1 MTGGA
6 EWARLARV
14 ATQAAAPARAA
25 RPILKWAGGKQ
36 ALAARLVETFP
47 ARFDRYFEPFVGG
60 ASIFLALQP
69 RRAVLCDRNRWLV
82 DTYRAVRDQALEVAR
97 ELAGLENT
105 REEYLR
111 IRALDP
117 RALPPARRA
126 AQLVYL
132 NKTCFRGL
140 FRVNRKGRFNVPYG
154 AYARRYF
161 DPANLER
168 FAAGLVGVELRCG
181 DFEEGLAGITSRD
194 FAYLD
199 PPYHK
204 LGGYSDFN
212 RYTEAPFGEADHER
226 LAATCRTLDRL
237 GVRWSL
243 TQSDTA
249 LVRRLFAAFR
259 CRRIA
264 ARREINLASGR
275 RDIVELLI
283 TNA

>member
-1 MTGGA
+1 MI
-6 EWARLARV
+6 ARV
-14 ATQAAAPARAA
+14 ATPAAAPARAP

-69 RRAVLCDRNRWLV
+69 RRAVLCDRNAWLI
-82 DTYRAVRDQALEVAR
+82 DTYRAVRDQPAEVAR
-97 ELAGLENT
+97 ELRSLRNT
-105 REEYLR
+105 REDYLR

-117 RALPPARRA
+117 GALSPARRA

-140 FRVNRKGRFNVPYG
+140 FRVNRQGRFNVPYG
-154 AYARRYF
+154 AYERRYF
-161 DPANLER
+161 DPINLQR
-168 FAAGLVGVELRCG
+168 FAETLAGVDLRGG
-181 DFEEGLAGITSRD
+181 DFEDGLRGITSRD

-212 RYTEAPFGEADHER
+212 RYTDAPFAEADHER
-226 LAATCRTLDRL
+226 LAAACRGLDRL
-237 GVRWSL
+237 GVRFAL

-249 LVRRLFAAFR
+249 FVRRLFAGFR
-259 CRRIA
+259 RRRIA
-264 ARREINLASGR
+264 ARREINLAAGR
-275 RDIVELLI
+275 RDIEELLI

>member
-1 MTGGA
+1 M
-6 EWARLARV
+6 
-14 ATQAAAPARAA
+14 ATQAAPARRPDHP

-36 ALAARLVETFP
+36 ALAARLVRAFP
-47 ARFDRYFEPFVGG
+47 PRFERYFEPFVGG
-60 ASIFLALQP
+60 ASVFLALQP
-69 RRAVLCDRNRWLV
+69 RRAVLCDRNAWLV
-82 DTYRAVRDQALEVAR
+82 ETYRAVRDQPREVAR
-97 ELAGLENT
+97 ELGALRNT
-105 REEYLR
+105 REDYLE

-140 FRVNRKGRFNVPYG
+140 FRVNRQGRFNVPYG

-168 FAAGLVGVELRCG
+168 FAASLAGADLRCG
-181 DFEEGLAGITSRD
+181 DFEQGLSGIAAGD

-212 RYTEAPFGEADHER
+212 RYTDLPFQEADHRR
-226 LAATCRTLDRL
+226 LAATCRALDRH
-237 GVRWSL
+237 GVRWVV
-243 TQSDTA
+243 TQSDTPF
-249 LVRRLFAAFR
+249 VRGLFAGFR
-259 CRRIA
+259 IRRMA
-264 ARREINLASGR
+264 ARREINLSAAR

-283 TNA
+283 TNG

>member
-1 MTGGA
+1 
-6 EWARLARV
+6 V

-60 ASIFLALQP
+60 ASVFLALQP
-69 RRAVLCDRNRWLV
+69 RRAVLCDRNAWLV
-82 DTYRAVRDQALEVAR
+82 ETYRTVRDQAAEVAR
-97 ELAGLENT
+97 ELRGLRNT
-105 REEYLR
+105 REDYLR

-117 RALPPARRA
+117 CALPPARRA

-140 FRVNRKGRFNVPYG
+140 FRVNRQGRFNVPYG
-154 AYARRYF
+154 AYVRRYF
-161 DPANLER
+161 DPGNLER
-168 FAAGLVGVELRCG
+168 FAAGLAGVELRCG
-181 DFEEGLAGITSRD
+181 DFEDGLAGITSRD

-212 RYTEAPFGEADHER
+212 RYTDEPFAEADHER
-226 LAATCRTLDRL
+226 LAATCRALHRL
-237 GVRWSL
+237 GVRWAL

-249 LVRRLFAAFR
+249 LVRRLFARFR

-264 ARREINLASGR
+264 ARREINLASRR

>member
-1 MTGGA
+1 M
-6 EWARLARV
+6 
-14 ATQAAAPARAA
+14 ATQAAELSRAA
-25 RPILKWAGGKQ
+25 RPLLKWAGGKQ

-47 ARFDRYFEPFVGG
+47 ERFDRYFEPFVGG
-60 ASIFLALQP
+60 ASVFLALQP
-69 RRAVLCDRNRWLV
+69 HRAVLCDRNAWLV
-82 DTYRAVRDQALEVAR
+82 DTYRAVRDQPGEVAR
-97 ELAGLENT
+97 ELRALDNT
-105 REEYLR
+105 REDYLR

-117 RALPPARRA
+117 AALPPARRA

-140 FRVNRKGRFNVPYG
+140 FRVNRAGRFNVPYG

-161 DPANLER
+161 DPGNLER
-168 FAAGLVGVELRCG
+168 FAERLVGVDLRCG
-181 DFEEGLAGITSRD
+181 DFEEGLDGITSRD

-212 RYTEAPFGEADHER
+212 RYTDAPFVEADHER
-226 LAATCRTLDRL
+226 LAAACRALDRR
-237 GVRWSL
+237 GVRFCV

-249 LVRRLFAAFR
+249 LVRRLFAGFR
-259 CRRIA
+259 VRRIA

-275 RDIVELLI
+275 RDILELLI
-283 TNA
+283 TNG

>member
-1 MTGGA
+1 
-6 EWARLARV
+6 V
-14 ATQAAAPARAA
+14 ATPATARREGAP

-36 ALAARLVETFP
+36 ALAARLAASFP
-47 ARFDRYFEPFVGG
+47 ARFERYFEPFVGG
-60 ASIFLALQP
+60 ASVFLALQP
-69 RRAVLCDRNRWLV
+69 RRAVLCDRNAWLIE
-82 DTYRAVRDQALEVAR
+82 TYRAVRDHAGEVVR
-97 ELAGLENT
+97 ELRGLANT
-105 REEYLR
+105 RDDYLV

-117 RALPPARRA
+117 RELPPARRA
-126 AQLVYL
+126 AHLVYL

-140 FRVNRKGRFNVPYG
+140 FRVNRAGRFNVPYG
-154 AYARRYF
+154 GYQRRYF

-168 FAAGLVGVELRCG
+168 FAACLSGVDLRAG

-199 PPYHK
+199 PPYHR

-212 RYTEAPFGEADHER
+212 RYTDLPFVEADHER
-226 LAATCRTLDRL
+226 LAATCRALDR
-237 GVRWSL
+237 GSVRWAV

-249 LVRRLFAAFR
+249 LVRRLFAGYR
-259 CRRIA
+259 IRRIA
-264 ARREINLASGR
+264 ARREINLAAAR

>member
-1 MTGGA
+1 M
-6 EWARLARV
+6 
-14 ATQAAAPARAA
+14 
-25 RPILKWAGGKQ
+25 
-36 ALAARLVETFP
+36 AARLVESFP

-60 ASIFLALQP
+60 ASVFLALGP
-69 RRAVLCDRNRWLV
+69 RRAVLCDRNEWLI
-82 DTYRAVRDQALEVAR
+82 DAYRAVRDDPMAVAR
-97 ELAGLENT
+97 ELRALPNT
-105 REEYLR
+105 REDYAR

-117 RALPPARRA
+117 RSLAPARRA
-126 AQLVYL
+126 AHLVYL

-140 FRVNRKGRFNVPYG
+140 FRVNRAGRFNVPYG
-154 AYARRYF
+154 AYERRYF

-168 FAAGLVGVELRCG
+168 FAAGLAGVELRCG
-181 DFEEGLAGITSRD
+181 DFEDGLAGITPRD

-212 RYTEAPFGEADHER
+212 RYTDPPFGEADHER
-226 LAATCRTLDRL
+226 LAAACRALDRRS
-237 GVRWSL
+237 VRWAV

-249 LVRRLFAAFR
+249 FVRRLFAGFR
-259 CRRIA
+259 IRRIA
-264 ARREINLASGR
+264 ARREINLASTR

>member
-1 MTGGA
+1 
-6 EWARLARV
+6 V
-14 ATQAAAPARAA
+14 ATQATPERTPLAA

-36 ALAARLVETFP
+36 ALAARLIESFP

-60 ASIFLALQP
+60 ASVFLSLQP
-69 RRAVLCDRNRWLV
+69 ARAVLCDRNAWLV
-82 DTYRAVRDQALEVAR
+82 DTYRAVRDHADDVAR
-97 ELAGLENT
+97 ELGRLRNT
-105 REEYLR
+105 RVEYLR

-117 RALPPARRA
+117 RGLPPARRA

-140 FRVNRKGRFNVPYG
+140 FRVNRAGAFNVPYG
-154 AYARRYF
+154 AYERRYF
-161 DPANLER
+161 DPANLRR
-168 FAAGLVGVELRCG
+168 FAESLAGVELRCG
-181 DFEEGLAGITSRD
+181 DFEDGLAGITSDD

-212 RYTEAPFGEADHER
+212 RYTDLPFALADHER
-226 LAATCRTLDRL
+226 LAATCRALDRRA
-237 GVRWSL
+237 VRWAV

-249 LVRRLFAAFR
+249 LVRRLFAGFR
-259 CRRIA
+259 IARIA
-264 ARREINLASGR
+264 ARREINLASSR
-275 RDIVELLI
+275 RDVVELLI

>member
-1 MTGGA
+1 
-6 EWARLARV
+6 V
-14 ATQAAAPARAA
+14 ATQAAVPARAV

-36 ALAARLVETFP
+36 ALSARLVETFP
-47 ARFDRYFEPFVGG
+47 VRFERYFEPFVGG
-60 ASIFLALQP
+60 ASVFLALQP
-69 RRAVLCDRNRWLV
+69 RRAVLCDRNAWLI
-82 DTYRAVRDQALEVAR
+82 DTYRAVRDHAADVAR
-97 ELAGLENT
+97 ELLGLRNT
-105 REEYLR
+105 REDYLR

-117 RALPPARRA
+117 RSLAPARRA
-126 AQLVYL
+126 AHLVYL

-140 FRVNRKGRFNVPYG
+140 FRVNRQGRFNVPYG
-154 AYARRYF
+154 AYGRRYF
-161 DPANLER
+161 DPGNLER
-168 FAAGLVGVELRCG
+168 FSGCLAGVDLRCG

-212 RYTEAPFGEADHER
+212 RYTNEPFAEADHER
-226 LAATCRTLDRL
+226 LAATCRTLARL
-237 GVRWSL
+237 GVRFAL

-249 LVRRLFAAFR
+249 FVRRLFAGFR
-259 CRRIA
+259 RRRIA

>member
-1 MTGGA
+1 M
-6 EWARLARV
+6 

-60 ASIFLALQP
+60 ASVFLALQP
-69 RRAVLCDRNRWLV
+69 RRAVLCDRNAWLV
-82 DTYRAVRDQALEVAR
+82 ETYRTVRDQTAEVAR
-97 ELAGLENT
+97 ELRGLRNT
-105 REEYLR
+105 REDYLR

-117 RALPPARRA
+117 CALPPARRA

-140 FRVNRKGRFNVPYG
+140 FRVNRQGRFNVPYG

-161 DPANLER
+161 DPGNLER
-168 FAAGLVGVELRCG
+168 FAAGLAGVELRCG
-181 DFEEGLAGITSRD
+181 DFEDGLTGITSRD

-212 RYTEAPFGEADHER
+212 RYTDEPFAEADHER
-226 LAATCRTLDRL
+226 LAATCRALHRL
-237 GVRWSL
+237 GVRWAL

-249 LVRRLFAAFR
+249 LVRRLFARFR

-264 ARREINLASGR
+264 ARREINLASRR